1 MSDKLADQVKDII
14 ADKLGVDREKVKEEA
29 TFIGDLGAD
38 SLDMVELLM
47 SLEDHFKIQIPDEE
61 AEGIKSVGDSIAYI
75 QKHAAMSE

>member
-1 MSDKLADQVKDII
+1 MSGTLADQVKDIV
-14 ADKLGVDREKVKEEA
+14 ADKLGVDREKVKDEA

-61 AEGIKSVGDSIAYI
+61 AEGIKAVGDAIAYI

>member
-1 MSDKLADQVKDII
+1 MSGKLADQVKDII
-14 ADKLGVDREKVKEEA
+14 ADKLGVDREKVKDEA
-29 TFIGDLGAD
+29 TFMGDLGAD